1 MAADIGLENLKTECI
16 AALRNGDE
24 DAFETAAI
32 KLQEYAP
39 DDLHFKMETLGLLTC
54 LALKQNCRRSA
65 LKALNLLSVC
75 SLDIAAGDRWTLR
88 QATRKQKAYF
98 CRTCVLRR

>member
-24 DAFETAAI
+24 DAFEAAAV

-39 DDLHFKMETLGLLTC
+39 
-54 LALKQNCRRSA
+54 KQRR
-65 LKALNLLSVC
+65 
-75 SLDIAAGDRWTLR
+75 
-88 QATRKQKAYF
+88 
-98 CRTCVLRR
+98 